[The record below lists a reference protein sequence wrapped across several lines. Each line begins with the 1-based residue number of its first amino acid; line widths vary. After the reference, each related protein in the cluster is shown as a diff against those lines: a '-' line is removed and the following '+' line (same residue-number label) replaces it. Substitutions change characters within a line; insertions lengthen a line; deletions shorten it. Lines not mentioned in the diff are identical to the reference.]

1 MPNEVVY
8 LINMS
13 SASLFDVLIK
23 ENYYK
28 DSLQL
33 LKISDNIKQND
44 GIIDAAIVMGTK
56 TNKEILNR
64 LGFNLPKVNQAKD
77 TDVIIAVIASDKKSL
92 DLILSKADALLE
104 GKQSGDN
111 ESAGGS
117 IGTITTTAGLADRFL
132 DLDSAV
138 AFMPDANLALISIPG
153 EYVKDISFKLID
165 AGIHQ
170 QLFSDHV
177 PIEDELQIKKYAR
190 ENDILILGPGAGT
203 SIING
208 KGIGFSNSVKIGPVG
223 IVAAAGT
230 GLQEVCILLDHCEV
244 GIKHALGVGGN
255 DPKAEIGGIMML
267 ESIRILDKCKD
278 DEIKVIGIISKPPSA
293 SVEKKIVDYVVDSGT
308 RKKYVICFIG
318 GSGSAELVNP
328 TQNGRVVQANT
339 LASSALAIAKQIGDK
354 QFKTALKEIII
365 PPKILHDIVQK
376 EWEKLQ
382 KDQKYIRALYTGGT
396 FAYETQ
402 VVLTGIIG
410 GGGAGDVY
418 SNAPIAGAM
427 LLPDPF
433 KSLDHSIVDLGEEEF
448 TKGRAHPMIDPT
460 IRKIRLIEEA
470 ADPGVG
476 VLLLD
481 YVLGFGSHPDPI
493 GAILSQVSEAKKIA
507 EKGGRYLA
515 IVTHVCGTAQDPQ
528 GYKQSIQRL
537 KETGAL
543 IMPTNALAA
552 IASATVA
559 LRGNIDLDK
568 VYSKYLTG
576 DGSGARRGGQVT
588 SS

>member
-1 MPNEVVY
+1 
-8 LINMS
+8 MS
-13 SASLFDVLIK
+13 FPSLFDVLIK

-33 LKISDNIKQND
+33 LKISDDIKQND
-44 GIIDAAIVMGTK
+44 GILDAAIVMGTK

-77 TDVIIAVIASDKKSL
+77 TDVIIAIIARDKKSL
-92 DLILSKADALLE
+92 DLILSKAEALLE
-104 GKQSGDN
+104 GKQYGDK
-111 ESAGGS
+111 ESAGES
-117 IGTITTTAGLADRFL
+117 IGTINTTAGLADRFQ

-153 EYVKDISFKLID
+153 EYVKDICFKLID

-177 PIEDELQIKKYAR
+177 PIEDELEIKKYAR
-190 ENDILILGPGAGT
+190 ENGILILGPGAGT

-208 KGIGFSNSVKIGPVG
+208 KGIGFSNAVKIGPVG

-230 GLQEVCILLDHCEV
+230 GLQEVCILLDHCGV

-267 ESIRILDKCKD
+267 ESIRILDKCDD
-278 DEIKVIGIISKPPSA
+278 DEIKVIGIISKPPST
-293 SVEKKIVDYVVDSGT
+293 SVEKNFVDYVLDSGT

-318 GSGSAELVNP
+318 GSGSAEIVSP
-328 TQNGRVVQANT
+328 TQNGRVIQANT

-354 QFKTALKEIII
+354 QFKTALKELIIS
-365 PPKILHDIVQK
+365 PKILHGIVQK

-410 GGGAGDVY
+410 GRGDVY

-427 LLPDPF
+427 LLHDPF

-470 ADPGVG
+470 ADPGVA

-493 GAILSQVSEAKKIA
+493 GAILSQVREAKKIA

-528 GYKQSIQRL
+528 GYEQSIQRL
-537 KETGAL
+537 KDTGAL

-552 IASATVA
+552 IASATIA

-576 DGSGARRGGQVT
+576 DESGARRGGQVNPL
-588 SS
+588 